1 MVRSFRTTHIRET
14 GFSTLDIFLS
24 FSFFSLHFFSSFCHR
39 KVLKEISVGE
49 LNPNETVQASMEAQL
64 LSKLNHPAIVRFHAS
79 FMEQDTF
86 CIITEYCEVR
96 LSSLRNVCKNLL
108 HDNFI

>member
-1 MVRSFRTTHIRET
+1 MRET

-24 FSFFSLHFFSSFCHR
+24 FSFLSLHFFLFCHR
-39 KVLKEISVGE
+39 KVLKEISIGE
-49 LNPNETVQASMEAQL
+49 LNPNESVQASMEAQL
-64 LSKLNHPAIVRFHAS
+64 LSTLNHPAIVRFHES
-79 FMEQDTF
+79 FMEQGTF